1 MTHTIEKT
9 SHVLPRP
16 LQISVQSVRWPAT
29 RFTGSY
35 RSAKFTAGSM
45 DKGAVDATIWVAP
58 LCTSRAGKFPEVC
71 TPLFKAAAC
80 YPYCMGARLRGSGAG
95 GQLVLY
101 NAPDWQ
107 ERVHL
112 MKRDCIVDTPM
123 LSNPV
128 AAVDAGSATFLPNG
142 TYASTD
148 SLPNAEATL
157 REAGSNAMPGSSVA
171 SWTWAPIDPSSTGCI
186 QSSVA
191 STIVRKD
198 VMGPRYSPKTTDA
211 QRTFRSILLRGQP
224 FAYAGDITLTAVESG
239 TGEHWVTVDRL
250 YGSEANEYTMVKV
263 RTNFPANPP
272 ADTIKKGGELIEQVD
287 RLPIPYAFSDMAG
300 VQHPAV
306 STQSSVFF
314 AVNPSLAM
322 FKVRLQACFFNF

>member
-1 MTHTIEKT
+1 M
-9 SHVLPRP
+9 
-16 LQISVQSVRWPAT
+16 QISVQSVRWPAT
-29 RFTGSY
+29 RFVGSY
-35 RSAKFTAGSM
+35 KSAKFATGAA
-45 DKGAVDATIWVAP
+45 DKGLVDATIWVSP

-95 GQLVLY
+95 GKLVLY

-112 MKRDCIVDTPM
+112 MQRDCIVDTPI

-128 AAVDAGSATFLPNG
+128 AAVDAGTATFLPNG
-142 TYASTD
+142 THASTD
-148 SLPNAEATL
+148 RLPNAEATL
-157 REAGSNAMPGSSVA
+157 RDAGSNNAFPGSSVA
-171 SWTWAPIDPSSTGCI
+171 SWTWAAETNGCI
-186 QSSVA
+186 QSTST

-198 VMGPRYSPKTTDA
+198 VMRETYTPVASKK
-211 QRTFRSILLRGQP
+211 RTFRSILLRGQP
-224 FAYAGDITLTAVESG
+224 FAYAGDVTLTAFESG
-239 TGEHWVTVDRL
+239 DGTHWVTVDRL

-263 RTNFPANPP
+263 RANFPANPP
-272 ADTIKKGGELIEQVD
+272 ADTIKKGGELVERVD

-306 STQSSVFF
+306 STRSSVFF

-322 FKVRLQACFFNF
+322 FKVSSSACDGC